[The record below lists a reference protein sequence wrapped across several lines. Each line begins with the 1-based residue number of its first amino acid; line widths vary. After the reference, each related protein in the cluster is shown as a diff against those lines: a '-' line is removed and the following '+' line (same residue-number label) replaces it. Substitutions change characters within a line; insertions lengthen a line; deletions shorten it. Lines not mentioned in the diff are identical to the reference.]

1 MNREERQKHIENGA
15 CFFFERKKSQ
25 RNLRPRDCRDVCF
38 HVHTKPYLGTGSR
51 PIQGRDDVLRAIAA
65 SRLIFLISGFD
76 LFVGPL
82 VSVHLHHPLPE
93 HIECVFF
100 VLLPVSTQPFPF

>member
-15 CFFFERKKSQ
+15 CFFFVRKKSQ

-76 LFVGPL
+76 LFRKRTIL
-82 VSVHLHHPLPE
+82 FKTELE
-93 HIECVFF
+93 IR
-100 VLLPVSTQPFPF
+100 